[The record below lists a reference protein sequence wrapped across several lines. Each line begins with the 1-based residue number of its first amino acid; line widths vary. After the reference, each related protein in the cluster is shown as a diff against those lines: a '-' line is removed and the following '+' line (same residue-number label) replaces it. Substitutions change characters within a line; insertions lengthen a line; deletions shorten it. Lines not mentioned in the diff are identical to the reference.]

1 MFCIVFFSPS
11 RVDGFQIVSAYYIIF
26 AVKNQCHDRR
36 QNSSVALAAVA
47 VTAKHLEIF
56 GDGLSAFR
64 PGDDMVAF
72 HFAELPNALRIRPA
86 ALSMRCHIAAT
97 KACEAL

>member
-1 MFCIVFFSPS
+1 
-11 RVDGFQIVSAYYIIF
+11 
-26 AVKNQCHDRR
+26 
-36 QNSSVALAAVA
+36 
-47 VTAKHLEIF
+47 LEIF

-72 HFAELPNALRIRPA
+72 HFAELPDALRIRPA